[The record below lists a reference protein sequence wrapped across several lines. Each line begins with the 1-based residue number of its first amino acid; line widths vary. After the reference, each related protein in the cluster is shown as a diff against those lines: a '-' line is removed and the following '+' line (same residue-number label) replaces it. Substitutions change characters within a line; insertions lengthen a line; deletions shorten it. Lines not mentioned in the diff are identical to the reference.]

1 MSRQAAGRTVASRR
15 LHNLSLSPEFR
26 LPECGTGVMVFED
39 GAVVVKQ
46 SRLRLGHHVEVVG
59 GTRVLEVVHDSRHQ
73 RGENLQVRQPVL
85 RISTRHEHQV
95 NMDFRKKAILA

>member
-1 MSRQAAGRTVASRR
+1 MSWQAAGRTAASRR
-15 LHNLSLSPEFR
+15 LHTLTLAPRLVIR
-26 LPECGTGVMVFED
+26 LPECGTGVVVFED

-59 GTRVLEVVHDSRHQ
+59 GAGVLEVVHDSRHQ

-85 RISTRHEHQV
+85 RI
-95 NMDFRKKAILA
+95 